1 VSASHAISTSACPVP
16 TVDQDLIAA
25 PGVHQQHGLERR
37 GGEPAALSAAGHRAD
52 EHALVLELPVHPY
65 PVAEQR
71 ATRYVNAWLQ
81 KHPRFHLHFTPTSS
95 SWCNLIERWF
105 AELTNKA
112 IRRGVFH
119 SVPDLIDAIE
129 NYLANYNQ
137 DAEPFIWTTSVDRIL
152 DKIARARAALPQTTP
167 NLSNQN

>member
-1 VSASHAISTSACPVP
+1 MLTNETRCASAICRAETGFARPRILTSRSTSV
-16 TVDQDLIAA
+16 VVRRMIA
-25 PGVHQQHGLERR
+25 P
-37 GGEPAALSAAGHRAD
+37 PAAYQVVGA
-52 EHALVLELPVHPY
+52 VLLIPY
-65 PVAEQR
+65 RPE

-81 KHPRFHLHFTPTSS
+81 KNPPPRFHLHFTPTSS

-137 DAEPFIWTTSVDRIL
+137 DAEPFIWTTSVDSIL
-152 DKIARARAALPQTTP
+152 DKIARARAALPKPHLTCQIKTETRH
-167 NLSNQN
+167 

>member
-1 VSASHAISTSACPVP
+1 M
-16 TVDQDLIAA
+16 IA
-25 PGVHQQHGLERR
+25 P
-37 GGEPAALSAAGHRAD
+37 PAAYQVVGA
-52 EHALVLELPVHPY
+52 VLLIPY
-65 PVAEQR
+65 RPE

-137 DAEPFIWTTSVDRIL
+137 DAEPFIWTTSVDSIL
-152 DKIARARAALPQTTP
+152 DKIARARAALPKPHLTCQIKTETRH
-167 NLSNQN
+167 